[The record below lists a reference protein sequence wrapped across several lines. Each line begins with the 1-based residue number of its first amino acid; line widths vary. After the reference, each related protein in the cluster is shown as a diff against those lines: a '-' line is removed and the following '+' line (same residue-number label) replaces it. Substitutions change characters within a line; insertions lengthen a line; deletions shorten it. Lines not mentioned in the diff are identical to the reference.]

1 MTADSIFTE
10 LSLVIAIAA
19 GMALIMRLIRQPL
32 MIGHILT
39 GIIVGPSVFHV
50 VKTPQTIETFSNI
63 GIALLLF
70 IIGLGLNPRVIR
82 EVGKVASLTGLF
94 QVGITALLGW
104 CGALLLGLNERSA
117 ILTGLALSFSSTII
131 ILKLLNDKKEQS
143 RLYGKIAIG
152 LLIIQDLLA
161 MVALLLV
168 SAQKGS
174 GGISSHQLLLLLCK
188 GVLIGVP
195 LFYIGNEVL
204 PRLHK
209 LIAGSQE
216 FLFLFGIGWGFGAA
230 ALFAKAGF
238 SIEVGALIAGVAL
251 ASLPYAQEMTARLRP
266 LRDFFVIV
274 FFISLGTRLGFG
286 SVGNLVPLIIF
297 GSIVVIVLKPV
308 IVMAIMGLLGY
319 TKRTSFKTAVATGQ
333 VSEFSLV
340 LILLANS
347 QGLISGN
354 LVAALTI
361 VALITIA
368 VSTYLMIYNDQL
380 FQVFEKYLSL
390 FERRK
395 THFEQESRHSYD
407 LVLFGYSKGGHE
419 FVKVFRTLHKHF
431 VVIDYDPDIIDS
443 LEHQK
448 LDYLYGDAMDIEL
461 LEEAG
466 LDKTKLLVSTIG
478 DFATNIFLLTLLE
491 KINPNCI
498 VILHTETVEKALE
511 LYEHC
516 ATYVIMP
523 HHIGSE
529 KISSFIRRN
538 GFKKSGF
545 KDYREKH
552 LAYLRLHYS
561 SESDTST
568 ATS

>member
-19 GMALIMRLIRQPL
+19 GMALVMRLIRQPL

-50 VKTPQTIETFSNI
+50 IKTPATIETFSNI

-70 IIGLGLNPRVIR
+70 IIGLGLNPKVIR
-82 EVGKVASLTGLF
+82 EVGKVASLTGVL
-94 QVGITALLGW
+94 QVVITALLGW
-104 CGALLLGLNERSA
+104 SGALLLGLNQRSA
-117 ILTGLALSFSSTII
+117 ILTGVALSFSSTII

-152 LLIIQDLLA
+152 ILIIQDLLA

-168 SAQKGS
+168 SAQHGTS
-174 GGISSHQLLLLLCK
+174 GVSSHQLLLLLCK
-188 GVLIGVP
+188 GILIGVP
-195 LFYIGNEVL
+195 LFYIGNEIL
-204 PRLHK
+204 PHLHK

-230 ALFAKAGF
+230 ALFAQAGF
-238 SIEVGALIAGVAL
+238 SIEVGALLAGVSL
-251 ASLPYAQEMTARLRP
+251 ASLPYAQEMSARLRP
-266 LRDFFVIV
+266 LRDFFIIV

-286 SVGNLVPLIIF
+286 SIGHLIPLIIF
-297 GSIVVIVLKPV
+297 GSLLAIIFKPL
-308 IVMAIMGLLGY
+308 IVMTIMGVLGY
-319 TKRTSFKTAVATGQ
+319 TKRTSFKTAVTTSQ

-340 LILLANS
+340 LILLANR
-347 QGLISGN
+347 QGLISNN
-354 LVAALTI
+354 LVAALTL

-368 VSTYLMIYNDQL
+368 VSTYLMLYNDQL
-380 FQVFEKYLSL
+380 FQLFEKYLSL

-395 THFEQESRHSYD
+395 THFEQESRHHYD

-419 FVKVFRTLHKHF
+419 FVKVFRALQKPF
-431 VVIDYDPDIIDS
+431 VVIDYDPEIIDS

-461 LEEAG
+461 LEETG
-466 LDKTKLLVSTIG
+466 LDKTKLIVSTIG
-478 DFATNIFLLTLLE
+478 DHAANLFLLTLLE
-491 KINPNCI
+491 KINPRCI
-498 VILHTETVEKALE
+498 VILHAESVEHALE
-511 LYEHC
+511 LYERG
-516 ATYVIMP
+516 ASYVIMP

-529 KISSFIRRN
+529 KISAFIRRN

-545 KDYREKH
+545 RDYREKH
-552 LAYLRLHYS
+552 LAYLRLHYADVA
-561 SESDTST
+561 DTST
-568 ATS
+568 S